1 MKLISVE
8 LLVQAIR
15 EQGLDAVYEKL
26 EALFYTEPLA
36 FINSDGGVVF
46 RPYDPEELYE
56 YLEILNEKEVEL

>member
-26 EALFYTEPLA
+26 EALFYTEPLVI
-36 FINSDGGVVF
+36 INSDGKVVF
-46 RPYDPEELYE
+46 APYEPLDIWD
-56 YLEILNEKEVEL
+56 YLEMLNDKEV

>member
-1 MKLISVE
+1 
-8 LLVQAIR
+8 
-15 EQGLDAVYEKL
+15 LDAVYEKL